1 MKSPPCKKVAIYRP
15 MIRNPTLCM
24 VTAALYIQQQNRMEV
39 CIDLVE
45 SAVNAE
51 SGGASRVE
59 LCSNLA
65 EGGTTPSLGLL
76 RIVKR
81 KVNIPVYVMIRPRG
95 GDFAY
100 SEDEFDVMRED
111 IIVLKESGADGFVFG
126 ILTQA
131 GSIDRERNNE
141 LLELAKPLPVT
152 FHRAFDMVRDPFQAL
167 DTLASMGFSRVL
179 TSGLDSTALEGLPL
193 IKQLV
198 IHAKGRITI
207 VPGGGIT
214 ERNLERI
221 VQGSGA
227 VEFHCSARSSRE
239 SIMSYRNT
247 HVSMGASYG
256 PPEFSTK
263 IADSE
268 RIEALL
274 AIAKTAW
281 SEIP

>member
-1 MKSPPCKKVAIYRP
+1 M
-15 MIRNPTLCM
+15 
-24 VTAALYIQQQNRMEV
+24 
-39 CIDLVE
+39 CIDSVE

-51 SGGASRVE
+51 AGGASRLE
-59 LCSNLA
+59 LCSNLV

-76 RIVKR
+76 KTMKQ
-81 KVNIPVYVMIRPRG
+81 KVNIPIYVMIRPRG

-100 SEDEFDVMRED
+100 SEDEFDVMQED
-111 IIVLKESGADGFVFG
+111 LVVLKENGADGFVFG

-131 GSIDRERNNE
+131 GSIDKERNRE

-167 DTLASMGFSRVL
+167 DTLVSMGFTRVL

-193 IKQLV
+193 IKRLV
-198 IHAKGRITI
+198 THAKGRITV

-214 ERNLERI
+214 EWNLERI
-221 VQGSGA
+221 LRGSGT

-256 PPEFSTK
+256 PPEFSIK
-263 IADSE
+263 VADSARVE
-268 RIEALL
+268 SLL
-274 AIAKTAW
+274 AIAETIW
-281 SEIP
+281 SQVPI